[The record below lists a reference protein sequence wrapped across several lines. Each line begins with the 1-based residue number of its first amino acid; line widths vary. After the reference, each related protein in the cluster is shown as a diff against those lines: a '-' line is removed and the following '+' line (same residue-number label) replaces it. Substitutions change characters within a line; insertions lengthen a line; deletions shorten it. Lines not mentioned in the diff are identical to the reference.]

1 MRNYPVTDV
10 STDPADTTDRLR
22 PVTTDTTCEGVHSDQ
37 DAEELR
43 GAMVDQVIVREWL
56 GLDPPREVEAALR
69 TVPRHLFA
77 PGVPLDKAYANASI
91 VTKRNERGVGISAVS
106 APWLQARML
115 GQLQVAPGQ
124 RVLEIGS
131 GGYNA
136 ALLQELVGPDGSV
149 TTIDIDQEIADRAR
163 ACLATAGYRDVRVVC
178 GDGEFGAAQYGP
190 FDRIIVTV
198 GTWDI
203 PPAWVEQLADDGR
216 LVVPLRTKGLN
227 RSWILEHA
235 DGHLV
240 GRDPQS
246 CGFVPMQGVGKHCG
260 RSTIPLHGNDVRLCP
275 TKGQQVDI
283 EALGEVLSTPRAQA
297 WSGVTIRKREM
308 FGNLDLWVARLPEF
322 CLLSATQDAVDRG
335 LVSPTWPIAIPAL
348 VEGRSLAYRAK
359 LRPVDAEATLRELG
373 AYAHGPNAAEAADRF
388 ADQIRIWDRDH
399 RHGPGP
405 QLTVHPA
412 HTPDA
417 ELPSGHV
424 TDGRHTR
431 IVISWPEQPE

>member
-1 MRNYPVTDV
+1 
-10 STDPADTTDRLR
+10 
-22 PVTTDTTCEGVHSDQ
+22 VTTDTTQAGVHSDR
-37 DAEELR
+37 DADELR
-43 GAMVDQVIVREWL
+43 DALVDEVIVREWP

-77 PGVPLDKAYANASI
+77 PEVPLETAYANHSI
-91 VTKRNERGVGISAVS
+91 VTKRNEHGGPISSVS
-106 APWLQARML
+106 APWLQAIML

-136 ALLQELVGPDGSV
+136 ALLRELAGPDGSV
-149 TTIDIDQEIADRAR
+149 TTMDIDQEIADRAR
-163 ACLATAGYRDVRVVC
+163 MRLATAGYHDVRVVC
-178 GDGEFGAAQYGP
+178 GDGEFGAAEYGP

-203 PPAWVEQLADDGR
+203 PPAWVEQLAEGGR

-235 DGHLV
+235 GGCLV

-246 CGFVPMQGVGKHCG
+246 CGFVPVQGVGKHRG
-260 RSTIPLHGNDVRLCP
+260 RSIIPLHGYEVRLCLNA
-275 TKGQQVDI
+275 GQQVDTA
-283 EALGEVLSTPRAQA
+283 ALSEVLSTPRAQA
-297 WSGVTIRKREM
+297 WSGVTIRKGED
-308 FGNLDLWVARLPEF
+308 FSNLDLWLARLPGF

-335 LVSPTWPIAIPAL
+335 LVSPTWHVAIPAL
-348 VEGRSLAYRAK
+348 VEGCSLAYRAK
-359 LRPVDAEATLRELG
+359 LGRVEADESMRELG

-405 QLTVHPA
+405 RLTVHPA
-412 HTPDA
+412 NTPDA
-417 ELPSGHV
+417 DLPTGHV
-424 TDGRHTR
+424 TDRRHAR